1 MSLSKYLLPRYWK
14 FVGLILFV
22 LSSILAVDRFYF
34 GHKYHF
40 LKWRVF
46 SFYSEFLFTR
56 KFAFTRN
63 NQGEE
68 LIALLAILSLIFIA
82 FSKEKFENEVVNSY
96 RVKALVIAFVA
107 NTLITILGT
116 LFLHGLGYFYFLSIL
131 LVIPIALYCL
141 LFQIIYYRN
150 KRFLVD

>member
-1 MSLSKYLLPRYWK
+1 MNFSKYLLPWYWK
-14 FVGLILFV
+14 IVGFILLIASIV
-22 LSSILAVDRFYF
+22 LAFDRFYL

-56 KFAFTRN
+56 RFAFTRN

-68 LIALLAILSLIFIA
+68 LIALLAILSLVFIA
-82 FSKEKFENEVVNSY
+82 VSKEKQENEVVHSF
-96 RVKALVIAFVA
+96 RVKALVIAFVV
-107 NTLITILGT
+107 NTLLTILGT

-141 LFQIIYYRN
+141 LFQFIYHRN
-150 KRFLVD
+150 KRFLKV